1 MWCWRRN
8 REARGSQ
15 GSVLAQR
22 AHKIHR
28 MMITMGGARCMRAGE
43 PYPPLLPCK
52 GEGSGKTGLLHFVG
66 LCVAISMLVGCAFF
80 PPTPEQPLK
89 RVTAEELTDLLRQR
103 DAAIHSLKGL
113 FSAKVRGGFLPIAS
127 RVEGAVYYRRPNA
140 LRLRGFTPLGN
151 ELFDFVQTDDLY
163 KLRLPL
169 EGKTYA
175 GHQSDMK
182 DGGKLARFSQLSV
195 WAVGG
200 LLGTNSIARDEMV
213 KVVEEQGRYRL
224 DVYASTTEGT
234 SPSRPPIRRL
244 WFDRR
249 LLVVQEDWFGSSGE
263 VEATIQ
269 YDDFRP
275 LDEVGSISAETI
287 GDQDVRLFRP
297 FKISLEDGRGQGS
310 VRVTF
315 HEMHHNQAIRAEDL
329 GQAS

>member
-1 MWCWRRN
+1 MLKRAYPLTFLTAFWLLLAACALFAPKH
-8 REARGSQ
+8 EA
-15 GSVLAQR
+15 
-22 AHKIHR
+22 
-28 MMITMGGARCMRAGE
+28 
-43 PYPPLLPCK
+43 PPLK
-52 GEGSGKTGLLHFVG
+52 
-66 LCVAISMLVGCAFF
+66 
-80 PPTPEQPLK
+80 Q
-89 RVTAEELTDLLRQR
+89 VTAEELIVLLHQR
-103 DAAIHSLKGL
+103 EAAVHSMKGL
-113 FSAKVRGGFLPIAS
+113 FSAKVRGGLIPIAS
-127 RVEGAVYYRRPNA
+127 RIEGAVYYRRPNA

-151 ELFDFVQTDDLY
+151 ELFDFVQADDLY

-182 DGGKLARFSQLSV
+182 DAGKLARFSQLSV

-200 LLGTNSIARDEMV
+200 VLGMNSVAKNEMV
-213 KVVEEQGRYRL
+213 KVVEEKGRYRL
-224 DVYASTTEGT
+224 DVYASVTGGT
-234 SPSRPPIRRL
+234 SPSRPPIRCL

-275 LDEVGSISAETI
+275 IEKAGSIQAEAM

-297 FKISLEDGRGQGS
+297 FKVFLEDGRGQGS
-310 VRVTF
+310 VQVIF

-329 GQAS
+329 GQVS

>member
-1 MWCWRRN
+1 MMKRAFPLTFLTAFWLLLTACALFVPKH
-8 REARGSQ
+8 EA
-15 GSVLAQR
+15 
-22 AHKIHR
+22 
-28 MMITMGGARCMRAGE
+28 
-43 PYPPLLPCK
+43 PPLK
-52 GEGSGKTGLLHFVG
+52 
-66 LCVAISMLVGCAFF
+66 
-80 PPTPEQPLK
+80 Q
-89 RVTAEELTDLLRQR
+89 VTAEELTELLRQR
-103 DAAIHSLKGL
+103 DAAIHSFKGL

-151 ELFDFVQTDDLY
+151 ELFDFVQSDDLY

-169 EGKTYA
+169 EGKAYA
-175 GHQSDMK
+175 GHQSDLK
-182 DGGKLARFSQLSV
+182 AGGKLARFSQLSV

-200 LLGTNSIARDEMV
+200 VLGTHSVAGGETV
-213 KVVEEQGRYRL
+213 KVVEEKGRYRL

-234 SPSRPPIRRL
+234 SPSHHPIRRL
-244 WFDRR
+244 WFDVR
-249 LLVVQEDWFGSSGE
+249 LLVVQEDWFGPSGE

-275 LDEVGSISAETI
+275 LDEVGSIPIEGI
-287 GDQDVRLFRP
+287 GDQDARLFRP

-310 VRVTF
+310 LQVTF